1 MKRRR
6 KNRTSAAPRR
16 KTAQGLGVGDLM
28 FARAVLD
35 VLPDHIYVKDLEGR
49 YLLVNEAGL
58 RERRIATLHEIAGKT
73 AYDLVP
79 REVAQRMSAEDRS
92 VIENGQPLVNREART
107 EFAGLAGGDSG
118 PRWHITTKIPLRD
131 ARGRVVGVIGVNRD
145 ISHRKRAELALRES
159 EETFRA
165 IFEQA
170 AVGITVV
177 SPELRYLRVNNRFCE
192 MLGYTR
198 EELLSMSLP
207 ELTAPEER
215 DEAVDYRRRL
225 LAGAAP
231 GQELRERQLVHK
243 DGSRIW
249 VALATALVRAEDG
262 APRYFVSA
270 LQDISEAK
278 RAAAALRE
286 SEERFRH
293 LAHYDV
299 LTRLPNRAL
308 FYDRLKQGLAQAAR
322 NRWTLGVMLVDL
334 DRFKQV
340 NDTLGHAAG
349 DTLLSQVGARLAG
362 SVRAGDTAARLGG
375 DEFAVMLSTLSAPR
389 DAGVVAQK
397 IIGCFEAPFRIL
409 GDDVSTSASVGI
421 ALYPGDG
428 TDLEALVRNADVAMY
443 RAKAAGRNRY
453 QFYDPKV
460 NAGALQ
466 LRR

>member
-1 MKRRR
+1 MKRRT
-6 KNRTSAAPRR
+6 KSRTKGAPRA
-16 KTAQGLGVGDLM
+16 KTAQGLRVGDLD

-35 VLPDHIYVKDLEGR
+35 ALPDHIYVKDLEGR

-58 RERRIATLHEIAGKT
+58 RERNLATLHGIAGKT
-73 AYDLVP
+73 ACDLFP
-79 REVAQRMSAEDRS
+79 REVAERMSAEDRS
-92 VIENGQPLVNREART
+92 VIEGGRPLVNREART
-107 EFAGLAGGDSG
+107 AFAGVAGSDSG

-145 ISHRKRAELALRES
+145 ISNRKRAELALRES

-177 SPELRYLRVNNRFCE
+177 SPELRYLRVNDKFCE

-198 EELLSMSLP
+198 DELLSMSLP

-215 DEAVDYRRRL
+215 DEAIDYRRRL
-225 LAGAAP
+225 LAGSVP
-231 GQELRERQLVHK
+231 GHELRERQLVRK

-249 VALATALVRAEDG
+249 IALATSLVRAEDG

-270 LQDISEAK
+270 VQDVSEAK

-299 LTRLPNRAL
+299 LTNLPNRAL

-334 DRFKQV
+334 DGFKQV

-349 DTLLSQVGARLAG
+349 DMLLSQVGARLTG

-375 DEFAVMLSTLSAPR
+375 DEFAVMLSTLSAAQ
-389 DAGVVAQK
+389 DAGIVAQK
-397 IIGCFEAPFRIL
+397 IIGCFQAPFPIQ
-409 GDDVSTSASVGI
+409 GSDVSTSASVGI
-421 ALYPGDG
+421 ALYPGDA
-428 TDLEALVRNADVAMY
+428 TELETLVKNADAAMY

-453 QFYDPKV
+453 QFYDP
-460 NAGALQ
+460 
-466 LRR
+466 

>member
-1 MKRRR
+1 MQRR
-6 KNRTSAAPRR
+6 KKTRTKAVPRR
-16 KTAQGLGVGDLM
+16 KTAQGLRVGDLD

-35 VLPDHIYVKDLEGR
+35 TLPDHIYVKDLQGR

-58 RERRIATLHEIAGKT
+58 RERELATLRDIAGKT
-73 AYDLVP
+73 AYDLFP
-79 REVAQRMSAEDRS
+79 REVAERMSAEDRTL
-92 VIENGQPLVNREART
+92 IEGGKPLVNREART
-107 EFAGLAGGDSG
+107 AFAGVAGGDHG
-118 PRWHITTKIPLRD
+118 ARWHITTKIPLRD
-131 ARGRVVGVIGVNRD
+131 ARGHVVGVIGVNRD
-145 ISHRKRAELALRES
+145 ISDRKRAELALRES

-177 SPELRYLRVNNRFCE
+177 SPELRYLRVNDKFCE

-198 EELLSMSLP
+198 DELLSMSLP

-215 DEAVDYRRRL
+215 DEAIGYRRQL
-225 LAGAAP
+225 LAGTAL
-231 GQELRERQLVHK
+231 GQEQRERQLLRK
-243 DGSRIW
+243 DGGRIW
-249 VALATALVRAEDG
+249 ISLATSLVRAEDG

-270 LQDISEAK
+270 VQDISEAK

-299 LTRLPNRAL
+299 LTNLPNRAL
-308 FYDRLKQGLAQAAR
+308 FYDRLKQALALAAR
-322 NRWTLGVMLVDL
+322 NRWPVGVMLVDL

-349 DTLLSQVGARLAG
+349 DMLLSQLGARLTG

-375 DEFAVMLSTLSAPR
+375 DEFAVILSSLSAAR

-397 IIGCFEAPFRIL
+397 IIGCLQTPFRL
-409 GDDVSTSASVGI
+409 QSGDVSTSASVGI

-428 TDLEALVRNADVAMY
+428 TELETLVKNADAAMY
-443 RAKAAGRNRY
+443 LAKAAGRNRY
-453 QFYDPKV
+453 QFYDAEM
-460 NAGALQ
+460 NAP
-466 LRR
+466 